1 MMLARPGSYWFGR
14 TAILTP
20 VGAVAAYVPGSANPF
35 RVRQPSKVVTSVVSW
50 RQTAAAGSP
59 KSVLSLHRWSLTVPR
74 FHTIPPAVKL
84 YSVFPV
90 TVAVAQAPIR
100 HHPPTIYLLVQ
111 SRSWF
116 VTTSLPM
123 SAVTV

>member
-14 TAILTP
+14 TTTLIP
-20 VGAVAAYVPGSANPF
+20 VGALPAYVPGSANPAC
-35 RVRQPSKVVTSVVSW
+35 VRQPSKVVTSVVSW
-50 RQTAAAGSP
+50 RHTTAVGSP
-59 KSVLSLHRWSLTVPR
+59 KTQLSLHLWSLTVPT

-100 HHPPTIYLLVQ
+100 HHPPTK
-111 SRSWF
+111 
-116 VTTSLPM
+116 
-123 SAVTV
+123 